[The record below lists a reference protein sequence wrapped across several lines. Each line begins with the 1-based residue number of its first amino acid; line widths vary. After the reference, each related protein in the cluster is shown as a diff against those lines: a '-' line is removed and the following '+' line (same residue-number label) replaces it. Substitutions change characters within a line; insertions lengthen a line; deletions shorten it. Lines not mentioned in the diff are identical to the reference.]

1 MRCNWSKRA
10 NFLLRG
16 LAHHDPVSHIG
27 RRTRATFHT
36 QLKKLS
42 KPISKSRPSSLS
54 YNNLQNTVVR
64 GNGRLRYSASA
75 LAKVVPEVPIS
86 AKSMTTSASSTNPS
100 TDAQISR
107 AAAKAVRLCMRA
119 GEVADAY
126 YIVKSL
132 ENPPDIAPPQK
143 TGFAH
148 YIAVPHRPF
157 IPLPF
162 RPTISPR
169 LSAHSLLHALIRVG
183 LTTKAYQLAQSLME
197 SDIKIRPRSL
207 DAVIHALL
215 AQGATTPGFLERR
228 QLDRID
234 KIITSR
240 RVLTLHPRLIADQ
253 STRYAVRLI
262 LQSRHYRQRCTSE
275 AYHSIIR
282 YLLSRAEILVASL
295 LFCLLVKQYQF
306 KHAVAARLRGQI
318 QSVDTNDESEQS
330 LDQKAELQSSLKD
343 VLWEKSIVDRN
354 LAKSLVESVEVS
366 MLQNPQQDI
375 NGASLRTSLQ
385 ALAIIAMLLDE
396 RRIPFPEVA
405 SIIHALYSCPKSD
418 TKVWIIRDG
427 ITVCVEAYGYFHS
440 VLMRLAIDLPTTKPR
455 RRLGKSD
462 PDNSP
467 LPPLDLDSYNSL
479 LHYALRHRHDLA
491 LAKNV
496 LHHMHNRP
504 KPLEPDIVTYNIL
517 IRSGT
522 LLRRVDITEEA
533 LESLRR
539 NTRNAKHGIM
549 VTPSGAHTPAQQHT
563 MRNGM
568 SSPKPIPRQ
577 IRRHGTPSSSE
588 MGLLAVD
595 EPTLPP
601 DPPTADGYTLTSYI
615 MHLASTGRPHVVAEI
630 LFHVLPELSMIDHP
644 SWGPM
649 THRQAIAF
657 RKSRMKSRR
666 EQLHRAASFGPN
678 FFTTMLNS
686 LRKSGKTGLTERV
699 WLLAKQ
705 AERISWMTEGISPW
719 FLPVHAYTIML
730 QCYADEARKGSA
742 MGWNHE
748 NEDQQHDWRP
758 LSKQR
763 VRGWARF
770 VLSQRTIARDTP
782 RHIAARCMSMQLY
795 GSMMNG
801 AQEVINSFLKLNAL
815 QNGSSVA
822 IPRPDARFFN
832 AALKLF
838 TQKKGRVKANRSR
851 WRRRLRYA
859 QMQYA
864 RSGASPTKLDSTVR
878 MIVEEMVKYG
888 FSVPIGLRPM
898 FIGHVSSRFMFHG
911 ERRELDQR
919 PFAFPPVSDNFR
931 SHGLSTIKTRGLPA
945 KRHKNRQR
953 FEVYNQTRTLEKAK

>member
-1 MRCNWSKRA
+1 M
-10 NFLLRG
+10 LRG
-16 LAHHDPVSHIG
+16 IARHDPVSHIG
-27 RRTRATFHT
+27 RGTRATFHT
-36 QLKKLS
+36 QLKELS

-54 YNNLQNTVVR
+54 CNNFQNVVVR
-64 GNGRLRYSASA
+64 GNGPLRYSVHA
-75 LAKVVPEVPIS
+75 LAKVMPEAP
-86 AKSMTTSASSTNPS
+86 TEPS

-107 AAAKAVRLCMRA
+107 AAAKAVRLCVRA

-132 ENPPDIAPPQK
+132 ENPPNTAPPQK
-143 TGFAH
+143 KGFAH
-148 YIAVPHRPF
+148 YIAVPHRSF

-162 RPTISPR
+162 RPTVSPR
-169 LSAHSLLHALIRVG
+169 LSAHSLLHALLRVG
-183 LTTKAYQLAQSLME
+183 LTTKAYQLAQSSMK

-215 AQGATTPGFLERR
+215 AQSAATPGFSERH

-234 KIITSR
+234 KITTSR
-240 RVLTLHPRLIADQ
+240 RVLTLHPRLVADQ

-295 LFCLLVKQYQF
+295 LFCSLVKQYQF
-306 KHAVAARLRGQI
+306 KQAMAARLRSQI
-318 QSVDTNDESEQS
+318 QSVDTDDEPEQS
-330 LDQKAELQSSLKD
+330 LDQKAELQSCLKD
-343 VLWEKSIVDRN
+343 VLWEKNVVDKG
-354 LAKSLVESVEVS
+354 LAKSLVKSVEVS
-366 MLQNPQQDI
+366 MLQNPQQG
-375 NGASLRTSLQ
+375 NGAPLRTSLQ

-427 ITVCVEAYGYFHS
+427 VTVYVVAYWYFHS

-462 PDNSP
+462 PDNSL

-491 LAKNV
+491 LAKNI
-496 LHHMHNRP
+496 LHHMRIRP

-522 LLRRVDITEEA
+522 LLRRVGVTEEA
-533 LESLRR
+533 LKSLRR
-539 NTRNAKHGIM
+539 NTKNAKHGIM
-549 VTPSGAHTPAQQHT
+549 II
-563 MRNGM
+563 RKKK
-568 SSPKPIPRQ
+568 SSPEPIPHQ
-577 IRRHGTPSSSE
+577 IRRRGTPPSSDIE
-588 MGLLAVD
+588 LLAVD
-595 EPTLPP
+595 GLTPPP
-601 DPPTADGYTLTSYI
+601 DPPIADGYTFTSYI
-615 MHLASTGRPHVVAEI
+615 MHLTSTGRPHVVAKM
-630 LFHVLPELSMIDHP
+630 LFRILPELSMIDHP
-644 SWGPM
+644 SWGLM
-649 THRQAIAF
+649 DHRQAMAL
-657 RKSRMKSRR
+657 RESQMESRC
-666 EQLHRAASFGPN
+666 EQLHRVASYGPN
-678 FFTTMLNS
+678 FFAILLNS

-705 AERISWMTEGISPW
+705 AERISWTTEGISPW

-730 QCYADEARKGSA
+730 QCYADEARKGSV
-742 MGWNHE
+742 MGWEH
-748 NEDQQHDWRP
+748 DRRHDWRP
-758 LSKQR
+758 LSKSH

-770 VLSQRTIARDTP
+770 IYSQGTITRDTHP
-782 RHIAARCMSMQLY
+782 HIAARDMGTQLY
-795 GSMMNG
+795 GSMVDG
-801 AQEVINSFLKLNAL
+801 VQGIFKSFLKVNTV
-815 QNGSSVA
+815 QNSSGVA
-822 IPRPDARFFN
+822 IPQPDARFFN

-851 WRRRLRYA
+851 WRRRLRAA
-859 QMQYA
+859 QIQYA
-864 RSGASPTKLDSTVR
+864 RSGTNTTKLDSTVR

-888 FSVPIGLRPM
+888 FSVPIGLCPM
-898 FIGHVSSRFMFHG
+898 FIGRVSSGFMFQG
-911 ERRELDQR
+911 ERRELDRR

-931 SHGLSTIKTRGLPA
+931 SHSLPTVKTRGLPA
-945 KRHKNRQR
+945 RRRKNRQIQS
-953 FEVYNQTRTLEKAK
+953 VQTD